1 MADINPVKVQR
12 KEEPVVHKIV
22 KSDFGLQMT
31 PREEIVDQ
39 ETQTKS
45 VKFRDG
51 TTQISGAQATVVNQP
66 KQKI

>member
-1 MADINPVKVQR
+1 MADINPVKAQR
-12 KEEPVVHKIV
+12 KKEPVMHKIV

-39 ETQTKS
+39 ETQTKM

-51 TTQISGAQATVVNQP
+51 AT
-66 KQKI
+66 